1 MNSIMKKL
9 FLSAVASVV
18 ILTGCNTTPEDPAPS
33 KGGNT
38 KTGYLSVRL
47 TNGSQTPKD
56 TKAPGTNDGSAEESK
71 VGSLMALLFNNGI
84 CVDVIEVSGG
94 TIGNSGTAGT
104 ASDAVLVN
112 ASSTHAMIVANP
124 EKAAWGDLKIDFS
137 ATDMTTEKTK
147 VVGKS
152 WVAINQLVPM
162 AVTGVATDNFFTMAN
177 AGSLTNGALV
187 PVTVV
192 AADNGKTDEQAKTEA
207 KQKAAQINID
217 RLSSKV
223 TFDINDNLSVVPQG
237 AAFTFGGWELN
248 VTNKSSYLYSDLVEL
263 TDANATGE
271 YRRDGNYD
279 LKKFPGI
286 EKEASDRTSAEIA
299 ALSVALRK
307 EFNVLLNSDGNSVPT
322 SPVVRAKS
330 ASAYCLENTMEAPAQ
345 KKGVTTSIVIK
356 AQYTPKEVKEANET
370 NYFIWNRQYYTLAQ
384 LKTAYATAAAAD
396 HSKGIAKDLP
406 NFLRAAKV
414 TGVEAATTDAL
425 MDTFVANL
433 TAASFNAESGIVGRY
448 MAVQYFHNSVCYYE
462 VLVRHDQGITTKM
475 ALGRYG
481 VVRNN
486 WYTVNLRSVSGP
498 GTPWI
503 PDPTDP
509 VDPTDPTKPID
520 PTTPTDPGTNDDA
533 DNSYLSVAIT
543 VRPWTTWSYEVD
555 I

>member
-1 MNSIMKKL
+1 MKK
-9 FLSAVASVV
+9 FLLLTAAAAVMLAGCDKNPEGSAP
-18 ILTGCNTTPEDPAPS
+18 T
-33 KGGNT
+33 KGGDS
-38 KTGYLSVRL
+38 KVGYLSVRL
-47 TNGSQTPKD
+47 TNSNGVQKD

-84 CVDVIEVSGG
+84 CIDVVEVSGG
-94 TIGNSGTAGT
+94 TIGNSGAAGT

-112 ASSTHAMIVANP
+112 ATATHTVVVANP
-124 EKAAWGDLKIDFS
+124 EKAAWGDLKINFS
-137 ATDMTTEKTK
+137 AADMATEKTK

-152 WVAINQLVPM
+152 WVAINQLLSLGVE
-162 AVTGVATDNFFTMAN
+162 GVATDNFFMMAN
-177 AGSLTNGALV
+177 AGTADGAMV

-192 AADNGKTDEQAKTEA
+192 TADNGKTDEQAKAEA
-207 KQKAAQINID
+207 KQKAARVNID

-223 TFDINDNLSVVPQG
+223 TFEINDNMAVLPAG
-237 AAFTFGGWELN
+237 AKFTFGGWELN
-248 VTNKSSYLYSDLVEL
+248 ITNKSSYLYSDLVEL
-263 TDANATGE
+263 TDPNATGE
-271 YRRDGNYD
+271 YRKDGNYD
-279 LKKFPGI
+279 MSKFPGI
-286 EKEASDRTSAEIA
+286 EKEAADRTSAEIA

-307 EFNVLLNSDGNSVPT
+307 EFNVLLNADDSSVPT
-322 SPVVRAKS
+322 SPVTRAKS
-330 ASAYCLENTMEAPAQ
+330 ASAYCLENTMSAPAQ
-345 KKGVTTSIVIK
+345 KKGITTSIVIK
-356 AQYTPKEVKEANET
+356 ARYTPKEIDAAGET
-370 NYFIWNRQYYTLAQ
+370 NYFIWNHQYYTLAQ
-384 LKTAYATAAAAD
+384 LKAAYAAAAATS
-396 HSKGIAKDLP
+396 HTAGIAKDLP
-406 NFLRAAKV
+406 NFLKAAKV
-414 TGVEAATTDAL
+414 TGVDAATSDAL
-425 MDTFVANL
+425 MDAFVAGL
-433 TAASFNAESGIVGRY
+433 TAASFNAESGIIGRY

-509 VDPTDPTKPID
+509 VDPTDPDKPID
-520 PTTPTDPGTNDDA
+520 PTTPTDPDTNDDS